1 MRLTIPVTMTTLLIL
16 GAAMAAYGQPLAA
29 KDVSPDQSVFFYAK
43 QGDSDPAGR
52 IKSMVIDP
60 NNDSILYAA
69 AEFSGVWK
77 STTAFLNLGP
87 NGASGQAGNLKWIQ
101 SSKGLRN
108 GLTANQ
114 YSLAV
119 DQSVTGSADGQP
131 YSKRLLY
138 ATGDRDGRPGNP
150 GAGLWVSIDA
160 AQNWSHVALC
170 GAGKDH
176 ITSVIFSGGRPFVAT
191 NCGIWTTASADLTS
205 SWTQLTSTLTVL
217 SGAFLADGGNG
228 TFFICAGSEV
238 LPMHNLGQNRG
249 LGISL
254 LSGST
259 CVALTAV
266 PNGAAAATQALVVR
280 TNGALK
286 RQEVTLVD
294 FGVPVATTR
303 DLGFGSVSTKNA
315 GSGVSA
321 IAAPRIPTPLTPSPS
336 PLPGLSY
343 DIYAADSCAWFA
355 YNPGSS
361 SWQMLAQAGPQC
373 HGDTTEIHED
383 TWAMAFPKWYDPGKG
398 VCAAY
403 AATDGGVFFNGFV
416 LSAPIVEGCTGP
428 IWVPVQTGL
437 HVLSGQAIT
446 GISQGS
452 LPYSQAFPLAVYLP
466 TADDDMFVL
475 PLANC
480 LNNCSTPAGCSF
492 RRVSWKNLEVSSRGC
507 LPGVSRSALS
517 ATGPGL
523 PK

>member
-16 GAAMAAYGQPLAA
+16 GAAMAAYGQPLAT

-176 ITSVIFSGGRPFVAT
+176 ITSVIFSGGGPL
-191 NCGIWTTASADLTS
+191 W
-205 SWTQLTSTLTVL
+205 
-217 SGAFLADGGNG
+217 
-228 TFFICAGSEV
+228 
-238 LPMHNLGQNRG
+238 LPIAAYG
-249 LGISL
+249 LPRAPISL
-254 LSGST
+254 L
-259 CVALTAV
+259 
-266 PNGAAAATQALVVR
+266 
-280 TNGALK
+280 
-286 RQEVTLVD
+286 
-294 FGVPVATTR
+294 
-303 DLGFGSVSTKNA
+303 
-315 GSGVSA
+315 
-321 IAAPRIPTPLTPSPS
+321 
-336 PLPGLSY
+336 PGR
-343 DIYAADSCAWFA
+343 
-355 YNPGSS
+355 N
-361 SWQMLAQAGPQC
+361 
-373 HGDTTEIHED
+373 
-383 TWAMAFPKWYDPGKG
+383 
-398 VCAAY
+398 
-403 AATDGGVFFNGFV
+403 
-416 LSAPIVEGCTGP
+416 
-428 IWVPVQTGL
+428 
-437 HVLSGQAIT
+437 
-446 GISQGS
+446 
-452 LPYSQAFPLAVYLP
+452 
-466 TADDDMFVL
+466 
-475 PLANC
+475 
-480 LNNCSTPAGCSF
+480 
-492 RRVSWKNLEVSSRGC
+492 
-507 LPGVSRSALS
+507 
-517 ATGPGL
+517 
-523 PK
+523 